1 MTNMNPTKTDILK
14 EDMALLQ
21 KRLDFLQQTVP
32 ANDTWQNVNL
42 WELNKIQHDILDY
55 ILSKGSKV

>member
-1 MTNMNPTKTDILK
+1 MTPTKRQILI

-32 ANDTWQNVNL
+32 ANGTWQNVNL

-55 ILSKGSKV
+55 VLSKGSKV

>member
-1 MTNMNPTKTDILK
+1 MTPTKRQILI

-21 KRLDFLQQTVP
+21 KRLDFLQQTLP
-32 ANDTWQNVNL
+32 TNDTWQNVNL

>member
-1 MTNMNPTKTDILK
+1 MTPTKRQILI

-42 WELNKIQHDILDY
+42 WELNKIQHDILDF

>member
-1 MTNMNPTKTDILK
+1 MTPTKRQILI
-14 EDMALLQ
+14 EDMALLH

-32 ANDTWQNVNL
+32 TNDTWQNVNL

>member
-1 MTNMNPTKTDILK
+1 MTPTKRQILI

-55 ILSKGSKV
+55 VLSKGSKV